1 MRSRWFTFLAMLAL
15 TLPAFS
21 HAVSGAAVFGSFA
34 NEARAISLSREVA
47 DRLDIL
53 TRITEVEV
61 NDKLYFRV
69 LSSPQRERD
78 AREIIRVAKQNA
90 TLPGVVETTKTSLCS
105 SVLDRYPARSFLAA
119 NGLA

>member
-1 MRSRWFTFLAMLAL
+1 MRSRWFTFIALLAL

-34 NEARAISLSREVA
+34 NEAIAISLSREVA

-69 LSSPQRERD
+69 LSFPQRERD
-78 AREIIRVAKQNA
+78 AREIIRVAKQ
-90 TLPGVVETTKTSLCS
+90 TGHRETWYFAEPLLL
-105 SVLDRYPARSFLAA
+105 VGRLRWWL
-119 NGLA
+119 